1 MSLKAESI
9 AIKDVCNSP
18 INYMQP
24 SQVSDFGGASFFN
37 SVNLT
42 GASTTVQ
49 HPTTQYSPGASKQGN
64 AVTSF
69 ELKPLTVDSMQ
80 PTEMTG
86 ATVDQMFS
94 PKVSNNRQQKK
105 SSFIQ
110 PIHAKEAPGQRFMTT
125 VPQSRYKPKGD
136 SVPATQR
143 APKVK
148 VDMLTVKSFNSKGE
162 RETDPQG
169 ELQETK
175 TTERVIFAGQSV
187 TEAPSKFYS
196 SYESPTKTSLE
207 QSPFDKSLCN
217 PVMDGK
223 VYLR

>member
-9 AIKDVCNSP
+9 AIRDVCNSP
-18 INYMQP
+18 VNYLQP
-24 SQVSDFGGASFFN
+24 SHVSDFGGASFFN

-42 GASTTVQ
+42 GASTTVR
-49 HPTTQYSPGASKQGN
+49 HPQTQYSPKASKQGN

-86 ATVDQMFS
+86 VTVDQMFS
-94 PKVSNNRQQKK
+94 PKVSNHRQQKK

-110 PIHAKEAPGQRFMTT
+110 PIHAKEVPGQRFMTT

-136 SVPATQR
+136 SVPAATQR

-148 VDMLTVKSFNSKGE
+148 IDMLTVRSFNSNA
-162 RETDPQG
+162 ETDPQG

-175 TTERVIFAGQSV
+175 GTDRVIFAGQSV

-196 SYESPTKTSLE
+196 SYESPTKASLD
-207 QSPFDKSLCN
+207 QSPLEKSHCS